1 MRVLPSLSAVLA
13 VLAVPAPTPA
23 AAQGTA
29 PEAAAL
35 AGWVPASAV
44 RLPSGRPGP
53 GYWQQ
58 RVDYV
63 IEAALDPATD
73 TLTGRARITYHNRAP
88 EPLGELWLHL
98 EQNICAPGSV
108 ANLLDQP
115 PLVFLSSTFDFS
127 CQGFPGGLV
136 LGPVRV
142 DGAEAAPE
150 VHGTTMRVELARPIP
165 PGGSATLDLAWRFRV
180 PPYGAARMG
189 HEGTLYEIA
198 QWYPRLAVYD
208 DVKGWNHEPYT
219 GAGEFYLEYGRFDV
233 TLTLPAGYVVAATG
247 VLQNPAEVLT
257 AAQRARLALAR
268 TSDTAI
274 AIIAADEAG
283 TPGTRPRRD
292 GSLAWRFTA
301 DSVRDFAF
309 AAAPNFR
316 WDASGYD
323 GILIHTYYRP
333 TATLWPEANRMAR
346 EAVKHFSEHW
356 LRYPYPHASSVEGPI
371 EGMEYPMLAFDPS
384 GPSREDLQ
392 WVVAH
397 ELGHQWVPMVVG
409 SNERLY
415 PWMDEGF
422 NTFMDLDNAAKYFAG
437 TAYGDTIA
445 VHPLHL
451 YRDHAIPGREQPL
464 ITRPVESRDLFWTG
478 YQKPALMLQ
487 TLRHHVLGPARFDP
501 AFRAYLEAWAF
512 RHPTPADF
520 FRMMRDRTG
529 VDLDWYWRDWIYT
542 ANRPDQAVEAIEHG
556 PDGARVT
563 IGNRGTMQLPIFL
576 RLTFDDGT
584 TESLVLPVDAW
595 NQGPRFT
602 RTVKGSRRIQ
612 RAEVDP
618 DGRLPDDDR
627 SNNVREGGR

>member
-1 MRVLPSLSAVLA
+1 
-13 VLAVPAPTPA
+13 
-23 AAQGTA
+23 
-29 PEAAAL
+29 
-35 AGWVPASAV
+35 
-44 RLPSGRPGP
+44 
-53 GYWQQ
+53 
-58 RVDYV
+58 VDYR
-63 IEAALDPATD
+63 IDAELEPATD
-73 TLTGRARITYHNRAP
+73 SIRATGQIRYHNRSP
-88 EPLGELWLHL
+88 DPLDALWLHL

-127 CQGFPGGLV
+127 CQGFAGGFA
-136 LGPVRV
+136 LGEFRV
-142 DGAEAAPE
+142 DGVVVTPE
-150 VHGTTMRVELARPIP
+150 VLGTLMRLPLPRALA
-165 PGGSATLDLAWRFRV
+165 PGGAVSIDLGWRFKV

-189 HEGTLYEIA
+189 HDGLLYEIA

-208 DVKGWNHEPYT
+208 DVRGWNHEPYT

-233 TLTLPAGYVVAATG
+233 AITVPAGFVVAATG
-247 VLQNPAEVLT
+247 VLQNPADVLT
-257 AAQRARLALAR
+257 PTQRERLARAR
-268 TSDTAI
+268 TSDSAVAVI
-274 AIIAADEAG
+274 SAEEAG
-283 TPGTRPRRD
+283 TRAAR
-292 GSLAWRFTA
+292 LAAGGPVTWRFSA

-346 EAVKHFSEHW
+346 EAVKHFSERW

-384 GPSREDLQ
+384 GPTREDLQ

-422 NTFMDLDNAAKYFAG
+422 NTFIDLENAANYFAG

-445 VHPLHL
+445 VHPLRL
-451 YRDHAIPGREQPL
+451 YRDHAVPGREQPL

-478 YQKPALMLQ
+478 YQKPALMLS
-487 TLRHHVLGPARFDP
+487 TLRNHVLGPERFDP
-501 AFRAYLEAWAF
+501 AFRAYLAAWAF

-520 FRMMRDRTG
+520 FRIMRDRTG
-529 VDLDWYWRDWIYT
+529 VDLDWFWRDWVYT
-542 ANRPDQAVEAIEHG
+542 VNRPDQALESVEQG
-556 PDGARVT
+556 PDGARIVVA
-563 IGNRGTMQLPIFL
+563 NRGTMQLPIFL
-576 RLTFDDGT
+576 RLTFEDGT
-584 TESLVLPVDAW
+584 IESVMLPVDAW
-595 NQGPRFT
+595 NQGPRHT
-602 RTVKGSRRIQ
+602 RTVKGPRRL
-612 RAEVDP
+612 RHVELDP

-627 SNNVREGGR
+627 ANNVWRADPGAGTGER